1 MKTIIANPP
10 FSIPWEADNELL
22 KDVRFSEYGRLAPK
36 SKADYAFIQDMIHQ
50 LDEKGIMAVVLPHG
64 VLFRGSSEGHIRRY
78 LIEKKNYLDAVIG
91 LPGNL
96 FFGTSIPTV
105 ILIFKKDRLENDGV
119 LFIDASK
126 EFEKHKNK
134 NNLTSDHIEKITD
147 VYSLKKTVA
156 KYSHL
161 ATLKEIKENDFNLN
175 IPRYVDTF
183 EPEPEID
190 IEEVMQSIDDLYVER
205 QRLDVEI
212 DKYFIELGLK
222 KPKVVKRSSDTDVSQ
237 FKMFG

>member
-50 LDEKGIMAVVLPHG
+50 LDKYGIMTVVLPHG
-64 VLFRGSSEGHIRRY
+64 VLFRGSAEGHIRRF

-91 LPGNL
+91 LPPNL
-96 FFGTSIPTV
+96 FFGTSIPTCV
-105 ILIFKKDRLENDGV
+105 LVFRKNRNKDDGI

-126 EFEKHKNK
+126 EFEKQKNK
-134 NNLTSDHIEKITD
+134 NNLTNENIAKITD
-147 VYSLKKTVA
+147 TFSQRETVEKYSYLASLKEV
-156 KYSHL
+156 
-161 ATLKEIKENDFNLN
+161 EDNDYNLN
-175 IPRYVDTF
+175 IPRYVDSF

-190 IEEVMQSIDDLYVER
+190 IDQVMKSIDDLYAER
-205 QRLDVEI
+205 QKLDIEI
-212 DKYFIELGLK
+212 DGYFRELGLK
-222 KPKVVKRSSDTDVSQ
+222 
-237 FKMFG
+237 

>member
-91 LPGNL
+91 LPANL
-96 FFGTSIPTV
+96 FFGTSIPTCV
-105 ILIFKKDRLENDGV
+105 LVFKKNRKSNDGI

-126 EFEKHKNK
+126 EFEKQKNK
-134 NNLTSDHIEKITD
+134 NNLTNENIAKITD
-147 VYSLKKTVA
+147 TFSQRETVEKYSYLASLKEV
-156 KYSHL
+156 
-161 ATLKEIKENDFNLN
+161 EDNDYNLN
-175 IPRYVDTF
+175 IPRYVDSF

-190 IEEVMQSIDDLYVER
+190 IDQVMKSIDDLYAER
-205 QRLDVEI
+205 QKLDIEI
-212 DKYFIELGLK
+212 DGYFRELGLK
-222 KPKVVKRSSDTDVSQ
+222 
-237 FKMFG
+237 